1 MTLCSISFKKVHR
14 EHLSPLIHLSISIF
28 RPKMKTI
35 EIEIKKKKIRKINEN
50 AYLIIDSSFDHS

>member
-1 MTLCSISFKKVHR
+1 MTFCSISFKKVHR

-35 EIEIKKKKIRKINEN
+35 EIEIKKKIRKIHEN
-50 AYLIIDSSFDHS
+50 AYLIIDSSLDHS

>member
-35 EIEIKKKKIRKINEN
+35 EIEIKKIRKINEN